1 MSFTPENE
9 EQIVTSCPHC
19 GEVSWVHPAETLSPR
34 VCKSCQKI
42 HVATLNLESATE
54 SSVYALEPSS
64 ATIDGSTAMEGQQ
77 PTPNLGAIARYQ
89 VTEVLGTGAF
99 GVVYLGWDP
108 SLHRK
113 VAIKVPKISGRRK
126 KVVDDFLMEA
136 RTAAQLRHPRIAS
149 VFDADTACG
158 QPFIVTEFVEGDTLA
173 ALVQK
178 GPLPPRRAAK
188 IVYELALALSYAHQ
202 QGVIHRDVKPGN
214 VMIDLNGQPRLMDFG
229 LAQQSAELPSPSEG
243 KLAGTPAYMAPELA
257 QGKALGGT
265 VSDQYSLGVVLYE
278 CLVGRRPFDGP
289 PLIVLRRIASERPPR
304 PRTLLEQIPEP
315 LDDIC
320 TRMMAPEPAD
330 RFKDMAAVAKQ
341 LAAFLKPATDP
352 AIIAKASSDASVAAS
367 VSKTHQKPQRFA
379 VVAIAVV
386 ALFGIFFATGTPWS
400 SRSSTPDEAPT
411 RIAEVSPTDRNT
423 PPLNRSSAAPA
434 ISTVEDDVV
443 PIAQPA
449 PVAATD
455 ETSIVDAP
463 VDALT
468 AIEFA
473 ESLEPDPEIISV
485 KPTYPPVAGLA
496 GDQQITFRKAL
507 ESLLATGLP
516 HNGKLILDDAAFG
529 AASEEFATLK
539 NMAPSEPRVMYAM
552 ALIHKRRKTG
562 RKVDKNNDTE
572 LELLTKAQTLG
583 GYPFT
588 PAYLSEVEYHM
599 RQEYPKAD
607 RVKNALLGL
616 AGAINTPAAWPDRQE
631 RLRVVIWLGDA
642 YGFFA
647 SGVSGRPSFDAA
659 VMKSLETVERSLNPD
674 LRDAFLS
681 SMLDTQTRIADK
693 IKDCNAKVQVAG
705 ANNLLETKKKLD
717 GNIEDQGAVAIKLA
731 ETQLNGEDLEKEFE
745 GKMKKLEAEFKLLER
760 RSFELQR
767 QAAPLA
773 QHYTT
778 VLDAISGA
786 SAQLAQLQADAAN
799 GLPTDPSLESSAQN
813 SLSQAQSQASV
824 LNAQLQALNAQDQQ
838 VRKKAYL
845 LIQQAQAEE
854 KFYQKQK
861 GQKTSD
867 IAKLQNRLAKL
878 EDGAMA
884 AIAKGAK
891 AQPRA
896 VGDCRNIIYFRTW
909 VHWSIDDARTWLI
922 QSVTEP
928 G

>member
-1 MSFTPENE
+1 MTVNPDKD

-19 GEVSWVHPAETLSPR
+19 GEVSWVSPAETLSPQ
-34 VCKSCQKI
+34 VCKNCQKI
-42 HVATLNLESATE
+42 HVATLNLESASE
-54 SSVYALEPSS
+54 SSVYSLESAPATVDDSAL
-64 ATIDGSTAMEGQQ
+64 TEGRQ

-89 VTEVLGTGAF
+89 VTEVLGSGAF

-113 VAIKVPKISGRRK
+113 VAIKVPKISGQRK
-126 KVVDDFLMEA
+126 KVVDDFLLEA

-149 VFDADTACG
+149 VFDADTASG

-178 GPLPPRRAAK
+178 GRLPPRRAAK
-188 IVYELALALSYAHQ
+188 IIYELALALSYAHQ
-202 QGVIHRDVKPGN
+202 QGVVHRDVKPGN
-214 VMIDLNGQPRLMDFG
+214 VMIDSNGQPRLMDFG
-229 LAQQSAELPSPSEG
+229 LAQQSGEMPSPSEG

-289 PLIVLRRIASERPPR
+289 LPVVLRRIAKETPPR
-304 PRTLLEQIPEP
+304 PRTLVEQIPQE

-330 RFKDMAAVAKQ
+330 RFKDLAAVAKQ
-341 LAAFLKPATDP
+341 LAAFLKPPTDP
-352 AIIAKASSDASVAAS
+352 AINSRAQSDATLVAS
-367 VSKTHQKPQRFA
+367 PPRRRTLI
-379 VVAIAVV
+379 VVAIAVA
-386 ALFGIFFATGTPWS
+386 ALFGVFLATRTPLS
-400 SRSSTPDEAPT
+400 STSSTPDEAPI
-411 RIAEVSPTDRNT
+411 RLAEVSSTDRNT
-423 PPLNRSSAAPA
+423 PPLNPSSEADVTT
-434 ISTVEDDVV
+434 TVEDNVV

-449 PVAATD
+449 PVTATD
-455 ETSIVDAP
+455 ETPIADAP

-468 AIEFA
+468 AVEFA
-473 ESLEPDPEIISV
+473 ESLEPDLEIISV
-485 KPTYPPVAGLA
+485 QPTYPELVGLA
-496 GDQQITFRKAL
+496 ADQQITFRKAL

-516 HNGKLILDDAAFG
+516 RNGKLMLDDAAFG
-529 AASEEFATLK
+529 AASEEFAALK
-539 NMAPSEPRVMYAM
+539 NMAPNEPRVSYAM
-552 ALIHKRRKTG
+552 ALIHKRHHTG
-562 RKVDKNNDTE
+562 RKIDKNKDAE
-572 LELLTKAQTLG
+572 LELLTESQTLG

-616 AGAINTPAAWPDRQE
+616 ADAINTPAAWPDRPE
-631 RLRVVIWLGDA
+631 RLRVVIWLGNA

-647 SGVSGRPSFDAA
+647 SGVSGKPSFDAA

-731 ETQLNGEDLEKEFE
+731 ETQLIGEELDKEFE
-745 GKMKKLEAEFKLLER
+745 GTMKKLETEFKLLER

-773 QHYTT
+773 QQHTT
-778 VLDAISGA
+778 VLDAIARA

-799 GLPTDPSLESSAQN
+799 GLPADPSLESTAQDA
-813 SLSQAQSQASV
+813 LSQAQSQAAV

-838 VRKKAYL
+838 VRKQAYV
-845 LIQQAQAEE
+845 LIQQAQATERS
-854 KFYQKQK
+854 YRQQK
-861 GQKTSD
+861 GQKKSEM
-867 IAKLQNRLAKL
+867 AKFQKTLAKL

-884 AIAKGAK
+884 TIVKGAK

-896 VGDCRNIIYFRTW
+896 VGECRNIIYFRTW
-909 VHWSIDDARTWLI
+909 VQWSIDDARNWLI
-922 QSVTEP
+922 QSVTVP
-928 G
+928 DPNS